1 MITNALT
8 IYATADQP
16 VMPNIAATTV
26 AMPMTRIWLRSLA
39 AVVIQAAVNSEIS
52 RKRKASFIVNLA
64 FLLIETSTLNEKGTL
79 SLEITTS

>member
-8 IYATADQP
+8 MYATADQP

-39 AVVIQAAVNSEIS
+39 AVVIQAAVNFRNIAKKE
-52 RKRKASFIVNLA
+52 
-64 FLLIETSTLNEKGTL
+64 
-79 SLEITTS
+79 SLVYSKLGFPFN